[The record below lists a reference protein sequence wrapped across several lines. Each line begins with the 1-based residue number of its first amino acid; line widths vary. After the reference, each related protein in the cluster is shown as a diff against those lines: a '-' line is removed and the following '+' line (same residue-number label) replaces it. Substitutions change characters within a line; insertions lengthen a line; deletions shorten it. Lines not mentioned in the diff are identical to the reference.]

1 MLMKVRPA
9 ENPLTARQTD
19 TDEKL
24 LVEAAQKDPARFGEI
39 YELYF
44 ARVYAYISRRMDNAD
59 AAEDLTSEVFHS
71 ALANLPKFGW
81 RGAPFAAWL
90 FRIASNA
97 IADRW
102 KRNAKEQGTP
112 APEEFRDADY
122 ADAERCATLF
132 RLASEL
138 PTDQKRVIELRFAEE
153 KSVREIAEKLG
164 RTEGAVKQ
172 LQFRALQT
180 LRERM
185 KESHG

>member
-1 MLMKVRPA
+1 MLWKAGNA
-9 ENPLTARQTD
+9 ENPLTVGAKEA
-19 TDEKL
+19 DEKL
-24 LVEAAQKDPARFGEI
+24 LVEAAQGDPARFAEL

-44 ARVYAYISRRMDNAD
+44 ARVYAYVSRRVQDRD

-71 ALANLPKFGW
+71 ALANLPRFEW
-81 RGAPFAAWL
+81 RGAPFGAWL
-90 FRIASNA
+90 FRIAANA

-102 KRNAKEQGTP
+102 KRNAREQGSP
-112 APEEFRDADY
+112 APEEFHEADS
-122 ADAERCATLF
+122 ADAVRCAAVF
-132 RLASEL
+132 RLANDL
-138 PTDQKRVIELRFAEE
+138 PADQKRVIQLRFAEE
-153 KSVREIAEKLG
+153 KSIREISQEIQ

>member
-1 MLMKVRPA
+1 M
-9 ENPLTARQTD
+9 TARQIEP
-19 TDEKL
+19 DEKL
-24 LVEAAQKDPARFGEI
+24 LVEAAQKDPARFGEL

-44 ARVYAYISRRMDNAD
+44 ARVYAYISRRVGNQD

-71 ALANLPKFGW
+71 ALANLPKFEW
-81 RGAPFAAWL
+81 RGAPFGAWL
-90 FRIASNA
+90 FRIAANA
-97 IADRW
+97 IVDRW

-112 APEEFRDADY
+112 GPEEYSDADY
-122 ADAERCATLF
+122 ADAERCATIF
-132 RLASEL
+132 RHAGEL
-138 PTDQKRVIELRFAEE
+138 PADQKRVIELRFAEE
-153 KSVREIAEKLG
+153 KSIREIAEKLQ